1 MIEEL
6 EHRIIQTNNDTEQN
20 KAELLQTMEILKNQ
34 NGIKFDNIQD

>member
-6 EHRIIQTNNDTEQN
+6 EHRIIQTNNDMEQN